1 MKPHFLLYL
10 CLILAL
16 SPQDAQLQERS
27 SSDLYLIAH
36 RGGVVDEDHAENS
49 RASILAAIE
58 KGYWMLEVDIRETR
72 DKRAILHH
80 DADFQ
85 RYYNDSRRVEEMTWE
100 EIKQL
105 RSEID
110 GARPILFSEAAELAA
125 GQVSLMLDVKGNDL
139 STEFYQEIETALIEN
154 NLLESAFIL
163 SGRQATE
170 FFHGRASHSIS
181 YSRLLEAVERGEDVS
196 NRYHLFMLA
205 SQLNE
210 EMILKANE
218 LDVLIVAAV
227 NEFRYHQAN
236 VDPWEGARKDIERLL
251 GLGVKHYQI
260 DSMYEP
266 LFPL

>member
-1 MKPHFLLYL
+1 MKT
-10 CLILAL
+10 LILL
-16 SPQDAQLQERS
+16 HLILLFTQSSIEIHTQERHS
-27 SSDLYLIAH
+27 TEVFLIAH

-58 KGYWMLEVDIRETR
+58 RGYWMLEVDIRETK

-154 NLLESAFIL
+154 DLLESTFIL

-210 EMILKANE
+210 EMIQKANE

-266 LFPL
+266 LFP